1 MTRPSEIKPREGDQP
16 GTPYSAFELN
26 ANLPKM
32 EFSITPDIHAE
43 YLAAVDEKNADYY
56 RYKGRQVCAPNVL
69 SVYLLAVLYRRYPPI
84 QGIVVYDQLWK
95 WHNPI
100 FADEVTDIVAW
111 GKVTE
116 KFEKRGR
123 KWLRFT
129 AQFTKADGTPVADA
143 HHTLHLPE

>member
-16 GTPYSAFELN
+16 GTPYEAFEIG
-26 ANLPKM
+26 AELP
-32 EFSITPDIHAE
+32 EVAFSITPEINTE
-43 YLAAVDEKNADYY
+43 YLEAIAEQGADYY
-56 RYKGRQVCAPNVL
+56 RLNGRKVCAPNVL

-95 WHNPI
+95 WRSPI
-100 FADEVTDIVAW
+100 FADETTDLIAA

-129 AQFTKADGTPVADA
+129 AHFRKTDGTVVAEA
-143 HHTLHLPE
+143 NHTLHLPE